1 MQDEITKGKGDS
13 PQTPGLTPPA
23 EGEITPGG
31 TERQYSEKDV
41 QKLISDERAKFGREK
56 VQLVSQFEAA
66 QGKAQSLQGELET
79 TTGRLDTV
87 EREIRQSK
95 LDRGNPESI
104 QLFQEKEALLTEKR
118 NLEKE
123 QRAVRV
129 EKARL
134 EEDRKTLT
142 AKRIAD
148 IAGRHGVE
156 VADLEALGT
165 ENLEVIERFAKAI
178 AAIEKV
184 EAEGKKDETEFIPDS
199 GIGTGSPGALTVEQA
214 ENLSDEQYFGRRKKE
229 IYPPKK

>member
-13 PQTPGLTPPA
+13 PQTSGLTPPA

-156 VADLEALGT
+156 VADLEALGI
-165 ENLEVIERFAKAI
+165 ENLEVIERYAKAI
-178 AAIEKV
+178 GAKP
-184 EAEGKKDETEFIPDS
+184 EGKKDETEFIPDS

-214 ENLSDEQYFGRRKKE
+214 EKLSDEQYFGRRKKE